1 MNFVD
6 VASIDVLM
14 VGVWMV
20 VAAVVLV
27 SGAIVLAHLVER
39 RQRRQVTRHQRLARA
54 DWHGRTERDT
64 RAEGPVLR

>member
-1 MNFVD
+1 MGFVG

-20 VAAVVLV
+20 VAAVALV

-39 RQRRQVTRHQRLARA
+39 RQRRQVARHERLARA
-54 DWHGRTERDT
+54 DWQGGAERDT
-64 RAEGPVLR
+64 RAEGQVAR